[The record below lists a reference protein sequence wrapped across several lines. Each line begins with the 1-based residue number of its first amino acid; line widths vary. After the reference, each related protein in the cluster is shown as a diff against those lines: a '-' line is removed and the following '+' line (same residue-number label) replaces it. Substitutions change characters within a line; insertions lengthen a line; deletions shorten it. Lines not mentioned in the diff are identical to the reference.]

1 MPAAIVMSSTP
12 SAGAATVLAVEG
24 TLQLSRTTQKAFGGE
39 FCRQNTCRSI
49 NNARTPF
56 DVKPASRQLQAAVD
70 ATPGPIMLMGYSL
83 GAASIYDRMREWER
97 NPGLAPDRDRL
108 VLVVTFG
115 NPENKFGGDK
125 GRNSHVGVPDGEP
138 YQHLDV
144 TMQYDSVA
152 DRPTR
157 WGWYSTMNAAFARH
171 TDYFQP
177 SDINDPDNLI
187 YRDPDGST
195 YMLIKADVLP
205 MLKWRAW
212 FTSDERMAELDAQ
225 YRPLIEADY
234 DRPDYVGQ
242 GEGAD
247 WGNGNPPPSV
257 TDAADDARR
266 TFDGPGSDEVAFAAE
281 EQPENRTGTTRKPA
295 SDDADADADGD
306 GDAEGDGNAGVAASQ
321 DATDDDGPEDGRE
334 SASEPEAGSSAGNNR
349 DDDNDDHAGDE
360 ADGGDDDAGNEDTAG
375 KSQ

>member
-56 DVKPASRQLQAAVD
+56 DVKPASRQLQAAVA
-70 ATPGPIMLMGYSL
+70 ATPGAIILMGYSL
-83 GAASIYDRMREWER
+83 GAASIYDRLREWER

-125 GRNSHVGVPDGEP
+125 GRNSHVGAPGGQP

-157 WGWYSTMNAAFARH
+157 WGWYSMMNAAFARH

-177 SDINDPDNLI
+177 SDVNDPGNLI
-187 YRDPDGST
+187 YQDPDGST

-234 DRPDYVGQ
+234 DRPDYVVQ

-257 TDAADDARR
+257 TGANLNSVGSPS
-266 TFDGPGSDEVAFAAE
+266 DGVALASEA
-281 EQPENRTGTTRKPA
+281 QPEKGTATTRKPA
-295 SDDADADADGD
+295 SDDPDVVSDTGTAALADTA
-306 GDAEGDGNAGVAASQ
+306 
-321 DATDDDGPEDGRE
+321 DDDGPDDELE
-334 SASEPEAGSSAGNNR
+334 PASEAEGGSSAGN
-349 DDDNDDHAGDE
+349 DDDNDDDDPAGDE
-360 ADGGDDDAGNEDTAG
+360 TDNDDDNVGNEDTAAG
-375 KSQ
+375 SE